1 MSHSRH
7 GTINKIMYS
16 STESQLTIETLR
28 IVGNLYRSLRDAQLT
43 LLEPNRSKITDNVDT
58 FL

>member
-1 MSHSRH
+1 
-7 GTINKIMYS
+7 MYS